1 MKNNSTAYQNDFSM
15 STTLIILPDNP
26 LLMKKEIMFLF
37 VSICLINGGFANTL
51 VNSRPVHGEMDTV
64 RKIGDVV
71 IASNELTKGLQDL
84 DAFDVYNNTMYI
96 VNKKRLLQI
105 DLNNGAITT
114 NKTING
120 FLANLLMQNLY
131 VSNLKV
137 VNDGFW
143 ITILNNL
150 YFISTTGV
158 VKKVYHTYRFF
169 YTFNIANDNLLV
181 TTMDSVELISKSG
194 QRLSVLQFPVT
205 SGNGWIHST
214 TGLYYNAIEE
224 DSITAIEATGKNVIS
239 TKSYAPLAEMKTI
252 KEPYVSYVSDKY
264 FVVIPYATRN
274 VISLVLKNDFPKRV
288 YKSFSIKGCT
298 PDDKQVEMEEDVPR
312 FRTAYEGDRFFVA
325 AISRGHLRIF
335 SFTP

>member
-1 MKNNSTAYQNDFSM
+1 M
-15 STTLIILPDNP
+15 SATLIILPDNP
-26 LLMKKEIMFLF
+26 LIMKKKIMFLF
-37 VSICLINGGFANTL
+37 LSICLINGGFANTL
-51 VNSRPVHGEMDTV
+51 VNCRPVRGEMDTV

-71 IASNELTKGLQDL
+71 IASNDLTKGLPDL

-96 VNKKRLLQI
+96 VNKNRLLQI

-120 FLANLLMQNLY
+120 FLANLHMQNLY

-143 ITILNNL
+143 VTIFNDL

-169 YTFNIANDNLLV
+169 YTFNTANDNLLV
-181 TTMDSVELISKSG
+181 ATLDSVELISKTGKS
-194 QRLSVLQFPVT
+194 LSVLQFPLT
-205 SGNGWIHST
+205 SGNGWMHST
-214 TGLYYNAIEE
+214 VGLHYNTIEE

-239 TKSYAPLAEMKTI
+239 KKRYAPVADMKTI
-252 KEPYVSYVSDKY
+252 KEPFVSYVSDKY
-264 FVVIPYATRN
+264 FIVIPYSARN
-274 VISLVLKNDFPKRV
+274 VISLVSKNDFPKRI

-298 PDDKQVEMEEDVPR
+298 PGDKQLQMEEGVPK
-312 FRTAYEGDRFFVA
+312 FRTACDGDRYFVA
-325 AISRGHLRIF
+325 AIAGGHLRIF